1 MEVNSGRNLGKEW
14 EGVSSRLL
22 FFIISYVILCYF
34 KMYKCFYFDKNKI
47 SVRYYVLLRVK
58 IFV

>member
-1 MEVNSGRNLGKEW
+1 MEANSGRNLGKEW
-14 EGVSSRLL
+14 EGVSSRLP
-22 FFIISYVILCYF
+22 FFIISHVTLCHS

-47 SVRYYVLLRVK
+47 SVRYYALLRAK